1 MVPRSGNRFS
11 EKIMLQQK
19 IRGAGTSVLPSTK
32 RTTAMPLALYA
43 LTAGAFGIG
52 VTEFVI
58 MGLLLDVSA
67 DLRVS
72 ISAAGLLISGYALGV
87 VIGAPLLGA
96 LTGHLP
102 RKTLLLALMVV
113 FTIGNLACAL
123 APDYWTLMAARVLTA
138 FAHASFFG
146 VGSVVATSLVAPNR
160 KASAIALMFTGL
172 TVANILGVPFGTWL
186 GQAYGWRS
194 TFLAVT
200 LVGVVAF
207 IVIALLI
214 PRDEPAEEGEE
225 ESSEGT
231 LAVLG
236 RRPVLLGLLT
246 TVLSWVGVFAAFTYL
261 APILTRISGFSEAAV
276 SPILLVFGGG
286 LVVGNLLGGRLADRH
301 LVPTVI
307 GTLITLSAVLF
318 VMTFAMHQPVAA
330 IVAVGLLGAAAFA
343 TVAPLQ
349 MWVLVKAKG
358 AGQGLASSFNIAA
371 FNLGNAIG
379 AWLGG
384 FVIDHGPSLGA
395 VPLVAGLV
403 PLAALGVVL
412 MALRLERGRAIGAPA
427 PAQC

>member
-1 MVPRSGNRFS
+1 
-11 EKIMLQQK
+11 
-19 IRGAGTSVLPSTK
+19 
-32 RTTAMPLALYA
+32 MPLALYA

-58 MGLLLDVSA
+58 MGLLLEVSA
-67 DLRVS
+67 DLGVS

-96 LTGHLP
+96 IAGKWSK
-102 RKTLLLALMVV
+102 KTLLMSLMVV

-146 VGSVVATSLVAPNR
+146 VGSVVATSLVAPNK
-160 KASAIALMFTGL
+160 KASAIAVMFTGL

-194 TFLAVT
+194 TFFAVT
-200 LVGVVAF
+200 LIGIVALA
-207 IVIALLI
+207 VIAALV
-214 PRDEPAEEGEE
+214 PKDKAATGDQEEASQGVA
-225 ESSEGT
+225 
-231 LAVLG
+231 AVLG
-236 RRPVLLGLLT
+236 RRAVLLGLLT
-246 TVLSWVGVFAAFTYL
+246 TVLSWVGVFAGFTYV
-261 APILTRISGFSEAAV
+261 APILTEITGFSEAAV

-286 LVVGNLLGGRLADRH
+286 LVVGNLLGGWLADRH
-301 LVPTVI
+301 LLPTVI
-307 GTLITLSAVLF
+307 GSLLVLSAVLLA
-318 VMTFAMHQPVAA
+318 MTAAIHQPVLAVIA
-330 IVAVGLLGAAAFA
+330 IGLFGAAAFA

-349 MWVLVKAKG
+349 MWVLQKAEG

-384 FVIDHGPSLGA
+384 AVIDHGPGLGA
-395 VPLVAGLV
+395 VTFVAGLV
-403 PLAALGVVL
+403 PLAALAVAIFAIRL
-412 MALRLERGRAIGAPA
+412 DRRNAEAAALACPA
-427 PAQC
+427 E

>member
-1 MVPRSGNRFS
+1 
-11 EKIMLQQK
+11 
-19 IRGAGTSVLPSTK
+19 
-32 RTTAMPLALYA
+32 MPLALYA

-67 DLRVS
+67 DLGVS

-87 VIGAPLLGA
+87 VVGAPLLGA
-96 LTGHLP
+96 LTGRLP

-113 FTIGNLACAL
+113 FTVGNLACAL
-123 APDYWTLMAARVLTA
+123 APGYWTLMAARVLTA

-207 IVIALLI
+207 AVIALLV
-214 PRDEPAEEGEE
+214 PRDEPAAADEEK
-225 ESSEGT
+225 SSEGA

-261 APILTRISGFSEAAV
+261 APLLTRISGFSEASV

-286 LVVGNLLGGRLADRH
+286 LVAGNLVGGRLADRH

-307 GTLITLSAVLF
+307 GTLVALSAVLF
-318 VMTFAMHQPVAA
+318 VMTAAMHQSIAA
-330 IVAVGLLGAAAFA
+330 IIAVGLLGAAAFA

-349 MWVLVKAKG
+349 MWVLEKAKG

-384 FVIDHGPSLGA
+384 FVIDHGPGLGT

-403 PLAALGVVL
+403 PLAALAVVFL
-412 MALRLERGRAIGAPA
+412 AQRLERGRPLGEPA
-427 PAQC
+427 AAQC